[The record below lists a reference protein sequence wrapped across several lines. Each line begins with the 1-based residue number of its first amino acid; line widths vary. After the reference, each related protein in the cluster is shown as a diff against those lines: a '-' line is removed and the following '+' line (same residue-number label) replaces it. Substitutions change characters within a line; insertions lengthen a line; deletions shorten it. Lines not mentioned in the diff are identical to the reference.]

1 MCFVC
6 GDGGIKMY
14 PKHPKQKTPLFR
26 EHVNCIIV
34 VLYNNVRELTVEVL
48 VLLQYI
54 VRNNFYASF

>member
-48 VLLQYI
+48 VLLQY
-54 VRNNFYASF
+54 VYC